1 MSENICIKKNMNV
14 RDMIKRKCF
23 LDIDSDCFINN
34 GIHKQMIKST
44 TSNLPSNGNPFNPY
58 FLFIGKNIKNNGIK

>member
-1 MSENICIKKNMNV
+1 M
-14 RDMIKRKCF
+14 F

-58 FLFIGKNIKNNGIK
+58 FYLLERILKIMEQS